1 MGLNYE
7 YIFNVLR
14 ITTFLP
20 SLKQIFSNV
29 GYKKL
34 AIIATILLNCFRRI
48 CSLGGVILFP
58 RRGDMTNN
66 FRVLIRPPCKSR
78 KCRNCL
84 WSVVFRVV
92 TLCLSFV
99 EGILQWTWQKKWF
112 VKYNYNPDII
122 PVLTLRAES
131 TFFS

>member
-20 SLKQIFSNV
+20 SLKQNFSNV

-34 AIIATILLNCFRRI
+34 AIIATIIATILLNCFRRI

-66 FRVLIRPPCKSR
+66 FRVLIRPPCKSGVVYGQLCFVWSLCVCPLLREFCSEHDR
-78 KCRNCL
+78 KNYLLSTIITR
-84 WSVVFRVV
+84 
-92 TLCLSFV
+92 TLY
-99 EGILQWTWQKKWF
+99 Q
-112 VKYNYNPDII
+112 Y
-122 PVLTLRAES
+122 
-131 TFFS
+131 